1 MKSTK
6 GAYLD
11 GVVLPV
17 IAFVVIKNVCYKKE
31 QLSILLT

>member
-1 MKSTK
+1 MKSTE

-11 GVVLPV
+11 GAMLPV
-17 IAFVVIKNVCYKKE
+17 IACIVIKNVCYKKE